1 MLFKALN
8 NKEKDKA
15 ERSYIYSH
23 TTKHLKFTVK
33 SKRSQSA
40 LEYMMTYGW
49 AILIIVIVA
58 VILYSMGI
66 FNPSSSVTF
75 TSSGFSPFTISSS
88 LCNNLGYK
96 IAIIAGPIPNNA
108 NYITINK
115 VFVTSATGANTTTAS
130 YTLTNPVTLKSGQS
144 ATILIPNVAC
154 TAAKVH
160 YSLSAKIQYSYTA
173 STLGLQTINT
183 TGTVAGTSIS
193 GKPSTLT
200 TYEPI
205 TIMNTQSSATPSPFQ
220 QMVNFT
226 SSDPGFSSIATG
238 NFGQNVEFFY
248 YNGTIIP
255 SWLENYTSTNA
266 IWWLKIA
273 AISGGSSET
282 VYVGF
287 APTLTNLF
295 NTVNDGEAPQ
305 LTCPNPSDTTSCS
318 TYAEYDDGAGVFNY
332 YNDFSGTTLTN
343 FLITGSSGYTITV
356 DNGLFIQGG
365 SSNAYGI
372 YLPSNYNFTK
382 NSIFSFYITGVS
394 MVSSNYWIGGGISSS
409 ESSGGTAYIRYGGLA
424 QDFGYGVPT
433 FGNGVQYGNTLI
445 STSSS
450 STTVGDTMGLNS
462 IYDINSTYLET
473 VNPTGT
479 ALWELPGGTN
489 EKLEPPFYWE
499 IGGWNSAAGDEL
511 NVSYTYIR
519 SLPPNAAMPSVSF
532 GSVA

>member
-1 MLFKALN
+1 MDIKL
-8 NKEKDKA
+8 
-15 ERSYIYSH
+15 S
-23 TTKHLKFTVK
+23 

-75 TSSGFSPFTISSS
+75 TSSGFSPFTVSSS

-154 TAAKVH
+154 NSANTH

-193 GKPSTLT
+193 GKPSVLT

-205 TIMNTQSSATPSPFQ
+205 TITNTQSSATPSPFQ
-220 QMVNFT
+220 QMINFT

-248 YNGTIIP
+248 YNGTVIP

-273 AISGGSSET
+273 AIPAGSSEII
-282 VYVGF
+282 YVGF
-287 APTLTNLF
+287 ASTLTNLF

-305 LTCPNPSDTTSCS
+305 LSS
-318 TYAEYDDGAGVFNY
+318 TYAEYDDGANVFNY
-332 YNDFSGTTLTN
+332 YTNFAGTSLPAGWTETISASGNSYSINNGLTLTANFSYTMVLQYSNVFNPQTDILDFYGYFENQGWGGVGYTPNGGYPMASTGSIAIGEDTPVPNAYLTRASGSTEIQIDSLTIGTTPYLFSMWESTSEMFGQANYQYTTPNSNGFVAETSLYPSIQLGQRSGTDYIFVQYLR
-343 FLITGSSGYTITV
+343 V
-356 DNGLFIQGG
+356 R
-365 SSNAYGI
+365 AY
-372 YLPSNYNFTK
+372 P
-382 NSIFSFYITGVS
+382 
-394 MVSSNYWIGGGISSS
+394 
-409 ESSGGTAYIRYGGLA
+409 
-424 QDFGYGVPT
+424 P
-433 FGNGVQYGNTLI
+433 NGV
-445 STSSS
+445 
-450 STTVGDTMGLNS
+450 
-462 IYDINSTYLET
+462 
-473 VNPTGT
+473 
-479 ALWELPGGTN
+479 
-489 EKLEPPFYWE
+489 
-499 IGGWNSAAGDEL
+499 
-511 NVSYTYIR
+511 
-519 SLPPNAAMPSVSF
+519 MPSVSF
-532 GSVA
+532 GSVQ

>member
-1 MLFKALN
+1 ML
-8 NKEKDKA
+8 
-15 ERSYIYSH
+15 H
-23 TTKHLKFTVK
+23 THK
-33 SKRSQSA
+33 SQSA
-40 LEYMMTYGW
+40 LEYLMTYGW

-75 TSSGFSPFTISSS
+75 TSSGFSPFTILSS

-115 VFVTSATGANTTTAS
+115 VFVTSATGANATTAS

-154 TAAKVH
+154 NSANIH

-183 TGTVAGTSIS
+183 TGTVAGTSIT
-193 GKPSTLT
+193 GKPSALT

-205 TIMNTQSSATPSPFQ
+205 TITNTQSSATPSPFQ

-226 SSDPGFSSIATG
+226 SADPGFSSILTG

-248 YNGTIIP
+248 YNGTVIP

-273 AISGGSSET
+273 AIPGGSSET

-287 APTLTNLF
+287 APASKNLF

-305 LTCPNPSDTTSCS
+305 LTCSNPSDTASCS
-318 TYAEYDDGAGVFNY
+318 TYAEHDDGANVFNNYWNFAGTVLPNGWYSFGSASVVVSNGLIAPAGPSAGVHYNLSSLPSGILEVYNNQTSGETAGFSNVGIDNESLGKGLIWMELNSKPTVISPGYWLPVSINGLTPLEPTDIYAITGVYYINPYVAWY
-332 YNDFSGTTLTN
+332 YNDQAVQTYDYGLNYVLKS
-343 FLITGSSGYTITV
+343 ITIY
-356 DNGLFIQGG
+356 NGGD
-365 SSNAYGI
+365 A
-372 YLPSNYNFTK
+372 
-382 NSIFSFYITGVS
+382 
-394 MVSSNYWIGGGISSS
+394 
-409 ESSGGTAYIRYGGLA
+409 SSGGDQISVKWVRIRAY
-424 QDFGYGVPT
+424 PP
-433 FGNGVQYGNTLI
+433 NGV
-445 STSSS
+445 
-450 STTVGDTMGLNS
+450 
-462 IYDINSTYLET
+462 
-473 VNPTGT
+473 
-479 ALWELPGGTN
+479 
-489 EKLEPPFYWE
+489 
-499 IGGWNSAAGDEL
+499 
-511 NVSYTYIR
+511 
-519 SLPPNAAMPSVSF
+519 MPSVSF

>member
-1 MLFKALN
+1 MRFN
-8 NKEKDKA
+8 
-15 ERSYIYSH
+15 YSS
-23 TTKHLKFTVK
+23 TARK

-75 TSSGFSPFTISSS
+75 TSSGFSPFTVSSS
-88 LCNNLGYK
+88 LCNNIGYK
-96 IAIIAGPIPNNA
+96 IAVLAGPIPNNA
-108 NYITINK
+108 NSLTINK
-115 VFVTSATGANTTTAS
+115 VFLTSATGANTTTAS

-154 TAAKVH
+154 NSANIH
-160 YSLSAKIQYSYTA
+160 YSLSAKIQYSYDVPA
-173 STLGLQTINT
+173 IGLQNVNT
-183 TGTVAGTSIS
+183 TGTVAGTSIT

-205 TIMNTQSSATPSPFQ
+205 TITNTQSSATPSPFQ
-220 QMVNFT
+220 QMINFT

-248 YNGTIIP
+248 YNGTVIP
-255 SWLENYTSTNA
+255 SWLENYTSTNGL
-266 IWWLKIA
+266 WWLKIA
-273 AISGGSSET
+273 AIPGGSSET

-287 APTLTNLF
+287 APTSISLF

-305 LTCPNPSDTTSCS
+305 IPCGSTPTSSCS
-318 TYAEYDDGAGVFNY
+318 NYAEYDDGAKVFNY

-343 FLITGSSGYTITV
+343 FLITGSSGYTIKV

-365 SSNAYGI
+365 SSNVYGI

-409 ESSGGTAYIRYGGLA
+409 QASGGTAYIRYGGLGE
-424 QDFGYGVPT
+424 DFGYGVPT
-433 FGNGVQYGNTLI
+433 LGSGVEYGNTLI
-445 STSSS
+445 STSLS
-450 STTVGDTMGLNS
+450 STTVGDVIGLNS

-473 VNPTGT
+473 INPTGK

-489 EKLEPPFYWE
+489 EELESPFYWE
-499 IGGWNSAAGDEL
+499 IGGWNNAVGDEL

-519 SLPPNAAMPSVSF
+519 SLPPNGVIPSVSF
-532 GSVA
+532 DSIA

>member
-1 MLFKALN
+1 
-8 NKEKDKA
+8 
-15 ERSYIYSH
+15 
-23 TTKHLKFTVK
+23 
-33 SKRSQSA
+33 
-40 LEYMMTYGW
+40 MTYGW

-75 TSSGFSPFTISSS
+75 TSSGFSPFTVSSS
-88 LCNNLGYK
+88 LCNNIGYK
-96 IAIIAGPIPNNA
+96 IAVLAGPIPNNA
-108 NYITINK
+108 NSITINK
-115 VFVTSATGANTTTAS
+115 VFLTSATGANTTTAG

-154 TAAKVH
+154 TSAKVH
-160 YSLSAKIQYSYTA
+160 YSFSAKIQYSYTA
-173 STLGLQTINT
+173 STLGLQTVNT
-183 TGTVAGTSIS
+183 TGTIAGTSIS
-193 GKPSTLT
+193 GKPSALT

-205 TIMNTQSSATPSPFQ
+205 TITNTQSSATPSPFQ

-226 SSDPGFSSIATG
+226 SADSGFSSIATG
-238 NFGQNVEFFY
+238 NFGQNAEFFY

-255 SWLENYTSTNA
+255 SWLESYTSTNA
-266 IWWLKIA
+266 IWWLKVA

-287 APTLTNLF
+287 APISISLF

-305 LTCPNPSDTTSCS
+305 IPCGSTPTSSCS
-318 TYAEYDDGAGVFNY
+318 NYAEYDDGAKVFNY

-343 FLITGSSGYTITV
+343 FLITGSSGYTIKV

-365 SSNAYGI
+365 SSNVYGI

-409 ESSGGTAYIRYGGLA
+409 QASGGTAYIRYGGLGE
-424 QDFGYGVPT
+424 DFGYGVPT
-433 FGNGVQYGNTLI
+433 LGSGVEYGNTLI
-445 STSSS
+445 STSLS
-450 STTVGDTMGLNS
+450 STTVGDVIGLNS

-473 VNPTGT
+473 INPTGK

-489 EKLEPPFYWE
+489 EELESPFYWE
-499 IGGWNSAAGDEL
+499 IGGWNNAVGDEL

-519 SLPPNAAMPSVSF
+519 SLPPNGVIPSVSF
-532 GSVA
+532 DSIA